1 MCAFI
6 MNINTVV
13 FVCVAS
19 TRASHSRT
27 CRAEPYRQH
36 AHAIARAYMGD
47 TTTESLTYISP
58 RSLHLY
64 MYIYIYV
71 YIYLTSAS
79 RYAGGH
85 THTHKM
91 SPAASSARAIA
102 HTCAWR
108 RCIHMRTRSLSIT
121 EVYSYLLRVPPVIR
135 TKTMIYKYTHVALY
149 T

>member
-1 MCAFI
+1 
-6 MNINTVV
+6 MNINTV

-19 TRASHSRT
+19 KRASHSRT

-47 TTTESLTYISP
+47 TTTESLTYIISQA
-58 RSLHLY
+58 STS
-64 MYIYIYV
+64 IYV
-71 YIYLTSAS
+71 YINIYLTCAS
-79 RYAGGH
+79 RYTGGH

-102 HTCAWR
+102 HTWTWR

-121 EVYSYLLRVPPVIR
+121 EVYSYLLRVPPVIC
-135 TKTMIYKYTHVALY
+135 TKTTIYKYTHVALY